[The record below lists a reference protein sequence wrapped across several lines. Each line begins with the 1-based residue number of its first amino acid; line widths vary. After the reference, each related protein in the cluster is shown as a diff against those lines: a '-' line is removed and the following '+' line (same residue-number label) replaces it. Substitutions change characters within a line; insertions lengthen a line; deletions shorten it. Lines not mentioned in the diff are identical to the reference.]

1 MKRIAFITLFTLFSA
16 IWCFAQADLQTAA
29 TVNLIKTEVITVR
42 QLRTEV
48 EIAEKS
54 PQLDLLRQRLAPQLS
69 ISDFGKSLI
78 LRRYVLDDMI
88 NERLVIQAAERD
100 RITVSESEVNQQ
112 INQLRSQLAQNLG
125 RQPTEAEFAA
135 AIKSQTGFD
144 MPIFQEKLRRQLIF
158 QKYLMT
164 KKQSTI
170 ESLKTPT
177 EADIVSQYNLAK
189 AQLVR
194 PDTVRISMIQAA
206 YGQDAASK
214 TKAKELIDRLAR
226 EIGTNPSKFDEVF
239 IRGQAPNSGYYAGDE
254 GYLPRS
260 MQTAQVVGQEFINI
274 AFSLKQGE
282 ISKVIEGQRGYQII
296 KVTETYAQK
305 NLDLDDIVQPGS
317 RVTVREYIGNGLL
330 QERQAQI
337 IAQASQELIED
348 LRKNRPFQIFE
359 KNLSW

>member
-1 MKRIAFITLFTLFSA
+1 MKRITLLTLFSLSLA
-16 IWCFAQADLQTAA
+16 IWCFAQADLQPAA
-29 TVNLIKTEVITVR
+29 IVNLTKSEPITVK
-42 QLRTEV
+42 QFRTEV
-48 EIAEKS
+48 ESMEKAS
-54 PQLDLLRQRLAPQLS
+54 GRALNQNEQRE
-69 ISDFGKSLI
+69 
-78 LRRYVLDDMI
+78 VLDAMI
-88 NERLVIQAAERD
+88 NERLALQAAEKD
-100 RITVSESEVNQQ
+100 RIIVTDSEVNQQ
-112 INQLRSQLAQNLG
+112 VNQLKTQMVQAVG
-125 RQPTEAEFAA
+125 RQPTDAEFAA
-135 AIKSQTGFD
+135 AIRSQTGLD
-144 MPIFQEKLRRQLIF
+144 MPTFREKLRRQLII
-158 QKYLMT
+158 QKYLMS

-170 ESLKTPT
+170 ENIKVPS

-194 PDTVRISMIQAA
+194 PDTVRISMIQAT

-239 IRGQAPNSGYYAGDE
+239 IRGQAPNSGYYAADE

-282 ISKVIEGQRGYQII
+282 VSKVIEGQRGYQII

-330 QERQAQI
+330 QERQTEV
-337 IAQASQELIED
+337 IAKASQELIDE
-348 LRKNRPFQIFE
+348 LRKGKPFQIFE
-359 KNLSW
+359 KNLSWQ